1 MTSTITYYNPH
12 ETAILSPNQKMAIG
26 SIQSGYIRLVLG
38 VVEPDTNKPSI
49 TMAGSNFAPFER
61 GCGADG
67 WTSSIPGA
75 HCSQKLC
82 RFGPEALPRSEIM
95 IPDNNTD
102 PLNLLEN
109 VVPAS
114 FINGQRIRCQTP
126 SRPPG
131 TTLQVHVSMSGLH
144 NFSST
149 TAEVREQ
156 EQQPHHLSLSLF
168 ITPSPT
174 YTLPSSLP
182 VDVL

>member
-1 MTSTITYYNPH
+1 MTRAAYLNASAVQCEVPEGYLGDWQVATTHDDRLFSSVTSTITYYNPH

-67 WTSSIPGA
+67 WTSSIPGS

-109 VVPAS
+109 VVPACS
-114 FINGQRIRCQTP
+114 STVNEYVARR
-126 SRPPG
+126 RAAAWH
-131 TTLQVHVSMSGLH
+131 TLQVHVL
-144 NFSST
+144 
-149 TAEVREQ
+149 
-156 EQQPHHLSLSLF
+156 
-168 ITPSPT
+168 
-174 YTLPSSLP
+174 
-182 VDVL
+182 